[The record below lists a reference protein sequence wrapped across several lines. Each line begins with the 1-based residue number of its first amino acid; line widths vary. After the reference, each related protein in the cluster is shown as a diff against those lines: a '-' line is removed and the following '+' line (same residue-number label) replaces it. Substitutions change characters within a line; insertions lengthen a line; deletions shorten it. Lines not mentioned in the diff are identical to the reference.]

1 MDRETEGKGDMMET
15 SKFPGFSQPITSWY
29 QFPISLDDY
38 MCQLSGN
45 EFKVLASI
53 IKRYWSDFNEEIY
66 KGNKHLISD
75 ELGMSKKTLKK
86 CLDGLQEK
94 GFIKMVDV
102 NKRMTRLS
110 LAITEKEEGNG
121 K

>member
-1 MDRETEGKGDMMET
+1 MET
-15 SKFPGFSQPITSWY
+15 SKFTGFSQPTIDWY

-53 IKRYWSDFNEEIY
+53 IKGDWSNFNQEIHR
-66 KGNKHLISD
+66 GNRCLVAD

-86 CLDGLQEK
+86 CLDSLQEK
-94 GFIKMVDV
+94 GFIKMVKE
-102 NKRMTRLS
+102 NKKTTVLS
-110 LAITEKEEGNG
+110 LAITEKEEENG